1 MKKISIITIN
11 YNNASGLEKTI
22 KSVTEQNSVD
32 YEYIVIDGGSDDG
45 SKEIIEKYS
54 GKITHWVSEKDDGIY
69 DAMNKGIAGASGDYC
84 LFLNSGDWLLNSEIL
99 LSVSKLNLSEDIL
112 YGELLFDF
120 GNSTTKIGKL
130 PDKLNIYYL
139 FNGNIWHPA
148 TFIKTKLFQKFGPY
162 NTTYKIAGDY
172 DFFFNTIAIQK
183 VSTHYV
189 EFPISGYNTNG
200 ISSDASNT
208 KLIQQE
214 RSNIHKK
221 YLQPGQIEYLNNVSK
236 FKVKFIAKWLVDKPR
251 ATYFFNKLFHYYSVL
266 RN

>member
-1 MKKISIITIN
+1 MIKISIITIN

-22 KSVTEQNSVD
+22 KSVVEQQGSD
-32 YEYIVIDGGSDDG
+32 YEYIIIDGGSDDG
-45 SKEIIEKYS
+45 SKEIIEKYKE
-54 GKITHWVSEKDDGIY
+54 KIIRWVSEKDGGIY
-69 DAMNKGIAGASGDYC
+69 DAMNKGIAMASGDYC

-99 LSVSKLNLSEDIL
+99 LSVSKLNPSADIL

-120 GNSTTKIGKL
+120 GDNVTKIGKQ
-130 PDKLNIYYL
+130 PAKLDIHYL
-139 FNGNIWHPA
+139 FSENIWHPA
-148 TFIKTKLFQKFGPY
+148 TFIKTKLFQKFGTY

-183 VSTHYV
+183 VSTRYV
-189 EFPISGYNTNG
+189 EFPISGYNTTG
-200 ISSDASNT
+200 ISSNASNA

-221 YLQPGQIEYLNNVSK
+221 YLQPGQIEYLTNVSK
-236 FKVKFIAKWLVDKPR
+236 FKVKFIAKWLVNKPR
-251 ATYFFNKLFHYYSVL
+251 ATYFFNRLFHYYSVL